1 MEEEYEEYEVTS
13 HPRMPALGTVS
24 LTFSVN
30 LPPQLILEV
39 SS

>member
-1 MEEEYEEYEVTS
+1 MNAFLLILS
-13 HPRMPALGTVS
+13 RIPALGTVP